1 MNQAQQLKEKIEK
14 MEKGLSN
21 PNIQGAAREALE
33 TSLGKAKAQLAEMEE
48 TKAPTPSKP
57 NKVYKKDFYAAMDK
71 KYPGLTQA
79 QVRAM
84 KQDEYEQLQ
93 DSLGKHAIEM
103 GVPEKDAV
111 EYADAYLGVHLP
123 KGFRILSKKTSAPEP
138 VNSSMPNSIRLKQV
152 RILPYTLSP
161 IDKNLEKILRSFIS
175 KDKLRKNLNIV
186 HFEKDGVVAS
196 DALKLIRI
204 KGETTEQGDF
214 CITKKCFENLD
225 SDDKVK
231 FPNYRP
237 QGDFWKGGEK
247 TVIEL
252 IPLLK
257 VTQLFIDEFKG
268 KSTIIE
274 VVLRLQIKEKFVFI
288 DAKQLKEVLKSL
300 IATGEEK
307 LSLNIFSEKEAI
319 VFYPAKNTKPSLDDD
334 ILVILAPLDVNNKV
348 KEQWKINLSTGSINR
363 SATKQTNTTIQ
374 AIDEEYVIKTI
385 KSKPSSPKVNQANT
399 KNANPAYSYSWRKK
413 EDVKTLAPVVL
424 HCQHYSLKVEKDIS
438 VRLKGNGNESIEVMV
453 KTGEYLI
460 FDDKGYLV
468 FVMNA
473 NSFQR
478 KCNENT
484 SLENHEALK
493 HKAAKTE
500 QLEKEVQKLKAEIAK
515 KEIAT
520 KKPTQSKKPQPSAK
534 TPKAKPAKKTPP
546 TPKPA
551 SKKRHKCTVEEL
563 STAQL
568 LAKVMKFVEQN
579 TIVWNDIFSSKKWKK
594 SQEIEGIYEMKGDN
608 AGKVIVKIRDWSTKA
623 KKDQVKWYILCIDS
637 FKLTKIE
644 APGQNTYKRIISKR
658 QLQAAYTTKGEHKYK
673 RCATLYSEM
682 AKCRVKGNCT
692 TEQKER
698 FSKRIGTCGNLGKRK
713 VAVPTFIKYLHAE
726 TRKRRK
732 IGENYGEALSR
743 TAEEMKK
750 AG

>member
-33 TSLGKAKAQLAEMEE
+33 TSLGKAKAQLAEMEK
-48 TKAPTPSKP
+48 TKAPSPSKP
-57 NKVYKKDFYAAMDK
+57 NKIYKKDFYAAMDK

-79 QVRAM
+79 TVRAM
-84 KQDEYEQLQ
+84 KQNEYEQLQ

-123 KGFRILSKKTSAPEP
+123 KGSTTGK
-138 VNSSMPNSIRLKQV
+138 
-152 RILPYTLSP
+152 
-161 IDKNLEKILRSFIS
+161 
-175 KDKLRKNLNIV
+175 
-186 HFEKDGVVAS
+186 S
-196 DALKLIRI
+196 D
-204 KGETTEQGDF
+204 T
-214 CITKKCFENLD
+214 
-225 SDDKVK
+225 
-231 FPNYRP
+231 P
-237 QGDFWKGGEK
+237 K
-247 TVIEL
+247 TV
-252 IPLLK
+252 K
-257 VTQLFIDEFKG
+257 
-268 KSTIIE
+268 
-274 VVLRLQIKEKFVFI
+274 
-288 DAKQLKEVLKSL
+288 
-300 IATGEEK
+300 
-307 LSLNIFSEKEAI
+307 
-319 VFYPAKNTKPSLDDD
+319 KNQPTKP
-334 ILVILAPLDVNNKV
+334 VPPVV
-348 KEQWKINLSTGSINR
+348 
-363 SATKQTNTTIQ
+363 
-374 AIDEEYVIKTI
+374 
-385 KSKPSSPKVNQANT
+385 
-399 KNANPAYSYSWRKK
+399 SYSWRKK
-413 EDVKTLAPVVL
+413 EEVGKLSPVVL

-478 KCNENT
+478 KCNKNT
-484 SLENHEALK
+484 SLENQEALK

-500 QLEKEVQKLKAEIAK
+500 QLEKEIQKLKAEIAK
-515 KEIAT
+515 RPA
-520 KKPTQSKKPQPSAK
+520 QSKPQPSAK

-546 TPKPA
+546 ASKPA
-551 SKKRHKCTVEEL
+551 SKKRHKCTAEEL

-579 TIVWNDIFSSKKWKK
+579 TMVWNDIFSSKKWKK

-623 KKDQVKWYILCIDS
+623 KKDQIKWYKLCIDS

-682 AKCRVKGNCT
+682 AKCRAKGNCT

-698 FSKRIGTCGNLGKRK
+698 YSKRIGTCGNLGKRK
-713 VAVPTFIKYLHAE
+713 VAVPTFVKYLHVE

-732 IGENYGEALSR
+732 VGESYGEALSR
-743 TAEEMKK
+743 V
-750 AG
+750 AGEIKVGG